1 MIQPLVQDGDSAGSA
16 HGAIACL
23 LGEDADKISLTMLYR
38 RIMDGFP
45 KKDVEAFLASCVCKS
60 TKETMMSRLGMS
72 SRPRRNHQR
81 TDGGVRLTAPQSA
94 QAFQYA
100 QMLERSILVFG
111 TQASAEEWLGR
122 PCRSLDGNVPL
133 IMVENSIGA
142 QVVDEYLR
150 RIESGVYQ

>member
-1 MIQPLVQDGDSAGSA
+1 MIRPLVQDRDSIGSA
-16 HGAIACL
+16 PRPMACL
-23 LGEDADKISLTMLYR
+23 LGEDADEISLTMIYR
-38 RIMDGFP
+38 RIMDGFA
-45 KKDVEAFLASCVCKS
+45 KKDVEAFLASCVRES
-60 TKETMMSRLGMS
+60 TKETMMNRLGMS
-72 SRPRRNHQR
+72 SRSRRHHQR
-81 TDGGVRLTAPQSA
+81 TEGGVRLSAHQSA
-94 QAFQYA
+94 QAFRYA

-142 QVVDEYLR
+142 QVVGEYLR